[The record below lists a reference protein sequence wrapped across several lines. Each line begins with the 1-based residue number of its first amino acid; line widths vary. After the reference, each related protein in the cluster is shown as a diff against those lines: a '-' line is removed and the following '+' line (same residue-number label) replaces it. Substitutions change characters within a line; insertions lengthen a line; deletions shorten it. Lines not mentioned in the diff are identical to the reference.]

1 MINKKKV
8 MFRFENPIYLYLL
21 VLIPILA
28 CVRLVLLRQRKG
40 KLKRFGQLDLLKQ
53 LMPDVSKFRPGVK
66 FWLMMAALALL
77 IIMLARPQMGTKIS
91 HEKRNG
97 IETMITL
104 DISNSMR
111 AEDVAPSRLDKSKM
125 LIENMVE
132 NFTNDKVGLI
142 VFAGEAFIQLPI
154 TSDYVSAKMFLQSI
168 DPGLIATQGTN
179 LSGAINMAMNAFTQQ
194 EKVGRAIIVITDGE
208 DHEGGAVEAAKAAR
222 KKGMR
227 VFVLGVGSPKGSP
240 VPDGEG
246 GYMKDNTGNEVMSA
260 LNEQMCQEVAE
271 AGGGAYIHVDNTNVA
286 QTKLNNE
293 LIKLQKG
300 EISSTLYSEYDE
312 QFQAFGILALLLL
325 IIEVCVFESKN
336 PLLKN
341 IRLFRKK

>member
-1 MINKKKV
+1 
-8 MFRFENPIYLYLL
+8 MFRFENPIFLYLL

-28 CVRLVLLRQRKG
+28 FIRLILVRQRKS
-40 KLKRFGQLDLLKQ
+40 KLKRFGDIELMKQ
-53 LMPDVSKFRPGVK
+53 LMPDVSKYRPGVK
-66 FWLMMAALALL
+66 FWLLMAALALL

-97 IETMITL
+97 IETMIAL
-104 DISNSMR
+104 DISNSMM
-111 AEDVAPSRLDKSKM
+111 AEDVTPSRLDKSKM

-132 NFTNDKVGLI
+132 NFSNDKVGLI
-142 VFAGEAFIQLPI
+142 VFAGDAFIQLPI

-168 DPGLIATQGTN
+168 SPGLIATQGTN
-179 LSGAINMAMNAFTQQ
+179 LAEAITLASRSFTQQ
-194 EKVGRAIIVITDGE
+194 DKMGRAIIIITDGE
-208 DHEGGAVEAAKAAR
+208 DHEGGAIEAAKDAR

-240 VPDGEG
+240 IPDGDG

-260 LNEQMCQEVAE
+260 LNEQMCQQVAE

-293 LIKLQKG
+293 LIKLEKG
-300 EISSTLYSEYDE
+300 EISSTIYSEYDE

-325 IIEVCVFESKN
+325 IIEICVFESKN

-341 IRLFRKK
+341 VSIFRRK

>member
-1 MINKKKV
+1 

-21 VLIPILA
+21 ALIPIL
-28 CVRLVLLRQRKG
+28 VLIRYAAFRKKKS
-40 KLKRFGQLDLLKQ
+40 KLKKFGELELLKQ
-53 LMPDVSKFRPGVK
+53 LMPDVSRVRPLVK
-66 FWLMMAALALL
+66 FCLLLTALAML

-97 IETMITL
+97 IETMIAV

-111 AEDVAPSRLDKSKM
+111 AEDVVPSRLDKSKM

-142 VFAGEAFIQLPI
+142 VFAGDAFIQLPI

-168 DPGLIATQGTN
+168 DASLIATQGTN
-179 LSGAINMAMNAFTQQ
+179 IAEAIHISMNSFTQQ
-194 EKVGRAIIVITDGE
+194 DKVGRAIIIITDGE

-227 VFVLGVGSPKGSP
+227 VFVLGVGSPKGAP
-240 VPDGEG
+240 VPDGNG
-246 GYMKDNTGNEVMSA
+246 GYLLDNTGTEVMSA
-260 LNEQMCQEVAE
+260 LNEQMCMQIAE

-286 QTKLNNE
+286 QERLNNE
-293 LIKLQKG
+293 LIKLEKG
-300 EISSTLYSEYDE
+300 EISSTIYSEYDE
-312 QFQAFGILALLLL
+312 QFQAFGILAILLL
-325 IIEVCVFESKN
+325 IIEICVLESKN
-336 PLLKN
+336 PLLRNLK
-341 IRLFRKK
+341 LFRKK